1 VGSHGTWKGVPR
13 ETIPWHPTLEAEK
26 CIGCRKCF
34 EFCSH
39 GVYTWDDAA
48 DRPVI
53 AEPFH
58 CVVGCSN
65 CMHQCGE
72 GAISFPPLT
81 ILMGIG
87 SRGA

>member
-1 VGSHGTWKGVPR
+1 MGRYGSWKGVPR
-13 ETIPWHPTLEAEK
+13 EQIPWHPSLDGEK

-39 GVYTWDDAA
+39 GVYTWDAVA
-48 DRPVI
+48 DRPVV
-53 AEPFH
+53 AEPFQ

-65 CMHQCGE
+65 CMHQCEE

-81 ILMGIG
+81 ILKGIG
-87 SRGA
+87 A

>member
-1 VGSHGTWKGVPR
+1 MGQYGSWKGVPR
-13 ETIPWHPTLEAEK
+13 EQIPWHPTLDGEK

-39 GVYTWDDAA
+39 GVYTWDAAA
-48 DRPVI
+48 DRPVV

-65 CMHQCGE
+65 CMHQCEE

-81 ILMGIG
+81 ILKGIG
-87 SRGA
+87 A